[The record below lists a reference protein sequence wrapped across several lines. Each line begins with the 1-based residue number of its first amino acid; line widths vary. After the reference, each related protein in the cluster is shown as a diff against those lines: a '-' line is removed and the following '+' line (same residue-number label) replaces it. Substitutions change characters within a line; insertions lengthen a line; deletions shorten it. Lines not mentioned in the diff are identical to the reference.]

1 VHRERLSPEY
11 GTQKLNL
18 EIEVDKLDGTPR
30 PEGHLNQVLIL
41 RAGGEPRI
49 AWIKGVAQPYDR
61 VLVRLSHV
69 ADEAH
74 YIDALDIPTGAPMV
88 QWNMGFGTGR
98 LRLYATTAI
107 PTGLYR
113 FGTSSTSGVL
123 SLSLGILTRFTWLD
137 TDGHEGLLGL
147 EAGLMAFGLTGDTSS
162 VGTPLTQVGAVVGAG
177 VAIPIAGAGSAA
189 QASINLHAWGEQRI
203 TGSGPEAAS
212 TRALIFG
219 PSISLGN
226 VGTTF

>member
-1 VHRERLSPEY
+1 MSEEY

-30 PEGHLNQVLIL
+30 PESHVNQTLIV
-41 RAGGEPRI
+41 RAGAEARI
-49 AWIKGVAQPYDR
+49 AWIKGVVQPYDR

-98 LRLYATTAI
+98 VRLYATTAI

-113 FGTSSTSGVL
+113 FGTPDTSGAL
-123 SLSLGILTRFTWLD
+123 TLSLGIITRFTWLD

-147 EAGLMAFGLTGDTSS
+147 ESGLMAFGLTGDTSTS
-162 VGTPLTQVGAVVGAG
+162 GQTLTQVGFVLGAG
-177 VAIPIAGAGSAA
+177 ITIPIAGAGSPL
-189 QASINLHAWGEQRI
+189 QASINLHAWAEQRI
-203 TGSGPEAAS
+203 TGSGEEAAS
-212 TRALIFG
+212 ARALIFG